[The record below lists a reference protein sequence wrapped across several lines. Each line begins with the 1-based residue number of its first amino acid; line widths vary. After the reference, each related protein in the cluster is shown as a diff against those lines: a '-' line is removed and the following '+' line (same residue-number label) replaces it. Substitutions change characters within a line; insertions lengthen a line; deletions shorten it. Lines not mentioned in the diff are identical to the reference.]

1 MLSEHEESLNITQAG
16 MILIADSG
24 STKTDWRVIDEAGK
38 ISQAKTVGLNPYL
51 ETLDKMVKVLREE
64 LHPQLPSTIRN
75 IYFYG
80 AGCATDSACKK
91 VSNALGEVFHDA
103 DIVVNN
109 DQFGAARA
117 LCGKEAG
124 IACILGTGSNT
135 CLYDGE
141 KIIDN
146 IPPMGYILG
155 DEGSGSNI
163 GKELLNRYFRRE
175 LPTEIKERLEKRFDM
190 SKEAV
195 LDSVYGKSYPN
206 RYMAAF
212 AKFVFQNLKDPYLT
226 RMVYEIFANF
236 FDKTIARYDNYGQ
249 YKIHFTGSIAFYFG
263 NLLRQVANDKGLRVF
278 NILETPI
285 AGLTLYHQEALKT

>member
-1 MLSEHEESLNITQAG
+1 

-38 ISQAKTVGLNPYL
+38 VSQAKTVGLNPYL
-51 ETLDKMVKVLREE
+51 ETQDKMIAVLREE
-64 LHPQLPSTIRN
+64 LYPQLRATIRE
-75 IYFYG
+75 IHFYG
-80 AGCATDSACKK
+80 AGCATNSACNK
-91 VSNALGEVFHDA
+91 VKNALAEVFHDA
-103 DIVVNN
+103 EIAVNN
-109 DQFGAARA
+109 DQLGAARA

-146 IPPMGYILG
+146 IPPMGYIIG

-175 LPTEIKERLEKRFDM
+175 LPAEIKERLEKRFDM

-206 RYMAAF
+206 RYMASF

-226 RMVYEIFANF
+226 HMVYDILGNF
-236 FDKTIARYDNYGQ
+236 FDKTISHYDNYEQ

-285 AGLTLYHQEALKT
+285 AGLTLYHQEALQS